1 MLLPKRVSKKQQVTI
16 SYEEI
21 VAAGL
26 LKFRKL
32 DSLDISMLLDEFS
45 KIKNVNI
52 EDVGYY
58 GELQFCDQFSKLS
71 KGGIELKENIS

>member
-1 MLLPKRVSKKQQVTI
+1 MLLPKRVSKKEQVTI

-26 LKFRKL
+26 LKFREL
-32 DSLDISMLLDEFS
+32 DLLDISMLLDKFS

-52 EDVGYY
+52 EYIGCYD
-58 GELQFCDQFSKLS
+58 ELNSCR
-71 KGGIELKENIS
+71 